1 MRGNCSK
8 ALCSKNLT
16 DPNIHHVT
24 GRSQRQQIVMK
35 LHLARAAGRNLFSGY
50 GTGYVA
56 INGERYERNLIV
68 LPDRIVDWEVARVEE
83 LSPGVFES
91 LAKLPIDVLVLGTGG
106 ALRFPAPADVRVM
119 AHAGIGVEVMDTP
132 AACRTYNVLL
142 SEDRR
147 VAAAL
152 LVT

>member
-1 MRGNCSK
+1 
-8 ALCSKNLT
+8 
-16 DPNIHHVT
+16 
-24 GRSQRQQIVMK
+24 MK
-35 LHLARAAGRNLFSGY
+35 LHLARPAGRNLFSGY
-50 GTGYVA
+50 GAGYVA

-68 LPDRIVDWEVARVEE
+68 LPDRIVDWEVARVED
-83 LSPGVFES
+83 LSRTAFES
-91 LAKLPIDVLVLGTGG
+91 LSKLPIDVLVLGTGS
-106 ALRFPAPADVRVM
+106 ALRFPIPADLQVM
-119 AHAGIGVEVMDTP
+119 AQAGIGVEVMDTP

>member
-1 MRGNCSK
+1 
-8 ALCSKNLT
+8 
-16 DPNIHHVT
+16 
-24 GRSQRQQIVMK
+24 MK
-35 LHLARAAGRNLFSGY
+35 LHLARPAGRNLFSGY
-50 GTGYVA
+50 GAGYVA

-83 LSPGVFES
+83 LSRAAFES
-91 LAKLPIDVLVLGTGG
+91 LSKLPIDVLVLGTGS
-106 ALRFPAPADVRVM
+106 ALRFPIPADLQVM
-119 AHAGIGVEVMDTP
+119 AQAGIGVEVMDTP